1 MSAVHKPNRNFDN
14 ETKEHIPYSVMMT
27 GSLQSAYER
36 FRKPKIITEKVKKE
50 KKKKET
56 TTSNTKTFKKWFI

>member
-1 MSAVHKPNRNFDN
+1 MSVVNQPNRNFDN

-36 FRKPKIITEKVKKE
+36 FRKPKTVTEKVKKE
-50 KKKKET
+50 KKKKVET
-56 TTSNTKTFKKWFI
+56 PMDMKSFKKWFK